1 MVNQSV
7 SYQNKQHK
15 QHKKTIKGSWS
26 LFEHLSKLNPKYV
39 MLGLM
44 LITAIFSMFMSYMA
58 TIAMMRSIL
67 TPIIAVFGVPF
78 VVVII
83 TLIWLLIG
91 SLYKAEQTKVDP
103 H

>member
-1 MVNQSV
+1 MAFINPFMVNQSV
-7 SYQNKQHK
+7 SYQNK

-58 TIAMMRSIL
+58 TTAMMRSIL
-67 TPIIAVFGVPF
+67 TLIIAVFGV
-78 VVVII
+78 VSADVKM
-83 TLIWLLIG
+83 T
-91 SLYKAEQTKVDP
+91 